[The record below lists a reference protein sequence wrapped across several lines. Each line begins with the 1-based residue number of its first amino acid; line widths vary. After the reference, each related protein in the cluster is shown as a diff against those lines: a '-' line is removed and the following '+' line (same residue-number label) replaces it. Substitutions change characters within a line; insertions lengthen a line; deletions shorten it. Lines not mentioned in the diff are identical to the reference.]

1 MTSPFSLFACAASEV
16 TLERV
21 RELLDQTI
29 PESLTLEYKRQK
41 PQEVAR
47 SIAAMANSYGGIVL
61 VGVADDRS
69 LVGVP
74 EAEQVSIVNT
84 CHDTLEPP
92 WQPEVIAL
100 QVPGPESLFLLVL
113 RIDHER
119 APRPILVRGA
129 APIRLPGRAAT
140 ANRGQLRQ
148 LFLEGD
154 TPSATQ
160 VNRMVQTPQLPQ
172 RPDGDPVFEFIL
184 RSGLTVPINTSAFWR
199 PISEA
204 AGNRLSVALGSSA
217 LGALSRAPFL
227 RNGLNRARRLRLMS
241 SLVDGVLSASLEV
254 VVTVDL
260 PSPRAAIDNC
270 LRVAVDLNVTPE
282 RAPSG
287 ARRIGIG
294 VLYALIDALF
304 EGLTNAA
311 VVEAVADIAGIA
323 GIATE
328 VVPQPVNLE
337 FAAGHNVDELL
348 DQGLLHL
355 IPGAGS
361 SRGASL
367 IVNPSND
374 LRVPME
380 RASQVDD
387 FLREIAMDAGLEGME
402 ACLGD
407 LHKRAAI

>member
-1 MTSPFSLFACAASEV
+1 
-16 TLERV
+16 
-21 RELLDQTI
+21 
-29 PESLTLEYKRQK
+29 
-41 PQEVAR
+41 
-47 SIAAMANSYGGIVL
+47 
-61 VGVADDRS
+61 
-69 LVGVP
+69 
-74 EAEQVSIVNT
+74 
-84 CHDTLEPP
+84 
-92 WQPEVIAL
+92 
-100 QVPGPESLFLLVL
+100 
-113 RIDHER
+113 
-119 APRPILVRGA
+119 
-129 APIRLPGRAAT
+129 
-140 ANRGQLRQ
+140 
-148 LFLEGD
+148 
-154 TPSATQ
+154 
-160 VNRMVQTPQLPQ
+160 
-172 RPDGDPVFEFIL
+172 
-184 RSGLTVPINTSAFWR
+184 
-199 PISEA
+199 
-204 AGNRLSVALGSSA
+204 
-217 LGALSRAPFL
+217 
-227 RNGLNRARRLRLMS
+227 MS
-241 SLVDGVLSASLEV
+241 SLVDAVLSASLEV

-294 VLYALIDALF
+294 GLYALIDALF
-304 EGLTNAA
+304 EAFTNAA
-311 VVEAVADIAGIA
+311 VVEAVADIA

-402 ACLGD
+402 ACLSD

>member
-1 MTSPFSLFACAASEV
+1 VTSPFSLFACAASEV

-47 SIAAMANSYGGIVL
+47 SVAAMANSYGGIVL

-74 EAEQVSIVNT
+74 EAEQVSIVNA

-100 QVPGPESLFLLVL
+100 QVPEPEPLFLLVL

-148 LFLEGD
+148 LFQEGD
-154 TPSATQ
+154 APSATQ
-160 VNRMVQTPQLPQ
+160 VSRMVQTPQLPQ
-172 RPDGDPVFEFIL
+172 RPDGEPVFEFIL

-217 LGALSRAPFL
+217 LGALSPAPFL

-241 SLVDGVLSASLEV
+241 SLVDAVLSASLEV

-294 VLYALIDALF
+294 GLYALIDALF
-304 EGLTNAA
+304 EAFTNAA
-311 VVEAVADIAGIA
+311 VVEAVADIA

-402 ACLGD
+402 ACLSD

>member
-47 SIAAMANSYGGIVL
+47 SVAAMANSYGGIVL

-74 EAEQVSIVNT
+74 EAEQVSIVNA

-100 QVPGPESLFLLVL
+100 QVPEPEPLFLLVL

-148 LFLEGD
+148 LFQEGD
-154 TPSATQ
+154 APSATQ
-160 VNRMVQTPQLPQ
+160 VSRMVQTPQLPQ
-172 RPDGDPVFEFIL
+172 RPDGEPVFEFIL

-217 LGALSRAPFL
+217 LGALSPAPFL

-241 SLVDGVLSASLEV
+241 SLVDAVLSASLEV

-294 VLYALIDALF
+294 GLYALIDALF
-304 EGLTNAA
+304 EAFTNAA
-311 VVEAVADIAGIA
+311 VVEAVADIA

-402 ACLGD
+402 ACLSD